1 MTRTIE
7 KILGILESEQLNPEQ
22 NVIAMCDK
30 IKARHEGRVQ
40 AFVYYGSS
48 LRAMNDPEKML
59 DFYVLVDSYRKTHRS
74 PFRVVINALLPPSV
88 YYMENSN
95 PDGSVSNC
103 KYSIIS
109 LPAFEKKCA
118 GKSFLSVVW
127 GRFSQPCVLLF
138 PASEAV
144 KEKVQTAR
152 VKGIVHVADQ
162 TQAFFDG
169 YTSAIEFWA
178 RGFMES
184 YKTELRPESS
194 ESRSEEMVTRYA
206 DRYNALM
213 AVIFGQA
220 NAKNE
225 YRVPQSNA
233 FDQWTCKWKWF
244 GRRLIGK
251 PVAAIRILSSAVT
264 FDGGLD
270 YVLHKLKNH
279 SGVTI
284 PVTDGQRRHPIL
296 WSPVLAWRLYRKG
309 AFK

>member
-1 MTRTIE
+1 MTE
-7 KILGILESEQLNPEQ
+7 KLENILNVLESEQLEPSQ
-22 NVIAMCDK
+22 NVIDMCDK

-48 LRAMNDPEKML
+48 LRAMNDPDKML

-74 PFRVVINALLPPSV
+74 PLRVLINALLPPSV
-88 YYMENSN
+88 YYMENTN
-95 PDGSVSNC
+95 ADGSVSNC

-109 LPAFEKKCA
+109 LPAFEKKCTCRA
-118 GKSFLSVVW
+118 FLSVVW

-138 PASEAV
+138 PMSKDIA
-144 KEKVQTAR
+144 KRVQTAR
-152 VKGIVHVADQ
+152 ARAVLHVSNQ
-162 TQAFFDG
+162 TKPLFSGETD
-169 YTSAIEFWA
+169 AIKFWA

-194 ESRSEEMVTRYA
+194 ETRSEEIVARYA
-206 DRYNALM
+206 ERYTSLM
-213 AVIFGQA
+213 SVIF
-220 NAKNE
+220 NAPNSENE
-225 YRVPQSNA
+225 YTIPYSSALNRFA
-233 FDQWTCKWKWF
+233 CKWKWM
-244 GRRLIGK
+244 GRRVVGK

-284 PVTDGQRRHPIL
+284 LVTDGQRRHPIL
-296 WSPVLAWRLYRKG
+296 WSPILAWRLYRKG

>member
-1 MTRTIE
+1 MNSTIDQ
-7 KILGILESEQLNPEQ
+7 ILDILESEQLEPSQ
-22 NVIAMCDK
+22 NVIDMCDK

-48 LRAMNDPEKML
+48 LRAMNDPDKML
-59 DFYVLVDSYRKTHRS
+59 DFYVLVDSYRKTHKS

-88 YYMENSN
+88 YYMENTN
-95 PDGSVSNC
+95 EDGSLSNC

-109 LPAFEKKCA
+109 LKSFEKKCA
-118 GKSFLSVVW
+118 GGSFLSVVW

-138 PASEAV
+138 PNSDTV
-144 KEKVQTAR
+144 KSRVQAAR
-152 VKGIVHVADQ
+152 ARGVLHVAAQ
-162 TQAFFDG
+162 TKPLFSGNIDP
-169 YTSAIEFWA
+169 IKFWA

-194 ESRSEEMVTRYA
+194 ETRSEEIVARYA
-206 DRYNALM
+206 ERYTALLGI
-213 AVIFGQA
+213 IFGTS
-220 NAKNE
+220 
-225 YRVPQSNA
+225 VPRPSS
-233 FDQWTCKWKWF
+233 FTTFSCKAKWF
-244 GRRLIGK
+244 GRRVLGK

-284 PVTDGQRRHPIL
+284 PVTEGQRRHPIL